1 VRIFINF
8 LNFFFSFIYL
18 LQKNKITNYLN
29 KQINAKIVFDV
40 GAYRGEFGNSFKK
53 IKVFF
58 FEPNI
63 YSFNKIKKI
72 KNNKYFNIGLG
83 SKREKKIIYILPND
97 SSSTFSK
104 SNINYRF
111 RDRFFKF
118 LKQKI
123 IKKNIEIFS
132 LNFFIKKYSI
142 RKIDILKIDTE
153 GYEEEVLKGIS
164 KNNFKKIKYIVIDIN
179 LNNNLDQNYFERI
192 KKKLNE
198 NNFNF
203 LKKFKDS
210 LLNYEDQIYKNKK
223 IKKILVKN

>member
-1 VRIFINF
+1 MKIFINF

-18 LQKNKITNYLN
+18 FQKNKITNYLN
-29 KQINAKIVFDV
+29 KLINAKIVFDV
-40 GAYRGEFGNSFKK
+40 GAYRGEFGNSFKNS
-53 IKVFF
+53 KVFF

-63 YSFNKIKKI
+63 YSFKKIKKI
-72 KNNKYFNIGLG
+72 KNNKYFNVGLG
-83 SKREKKIIYILPND
+83 SKRGKKIIYILPND

-111 RDRFFKF
+111 RDKFFKF
-118 LKQKI
+118 LKQKT
-123 IKKNIEIFS
+123 IKKNVEIFS
-132 LNFFIKKYSI
+132 LNFYIKKYSI
-142 RKIDILKIDTE
+142 KKIDILKIDTE

-164 KNNFKKIKYIVIDIN
+164 KNNFKKIKYIVIE
-179 LNNNLDQNYFERI
+179 NNFSKNLDQNYFEKV

-210 LLNYEDQIYKNKK
+210 LWNYEDQIYENKK
-223 IKKILVKN
+223 LKNLIK

>member
-1 VRIFINF
+1 MKVFINF

-29 KQINAKIVFDV
+29 KLINAKNVFDV
-40 GAYRGEFGNSFKK
+40 GAYRGEFGNSFKNS
-53 IKVFF
+53 KVFF

-63 YSFNKIKKI
+63 YSFKKIKKK
-72 KNNKYFNIGLG
+72 KNNKYFNVGLG
-83 SKREKKIIYILPND
+83 SKSGKKIIYILPND

-118 LKQKI
+118 LKKKT
-123 IKKNIEIFS
+123 IKKNVEIFS

-142 RKIDILKIDTE
+142 KKIDILKIDTE
-153 GYEEEVLKGIS
+153 GYEQEVLRGIS
-164 KNNFKKIKYIVIDIN
+164 KNNFKKIKYIVIENN
-179 LNNNLDQNYFERI
+179 LSKNLDQNYFEII

-210 LLNYEDQIYKNKK
+210 LWNYEDQIYENKK
-223 IKKILVKN
+223 IS